1 MVTQIKSAEGYDDRF
16 SVYVVNDF
24 QNQDETITHYG
35 NLDHVTQ
42 HPYGGLSDYLNN
54 YNWKYFVRN
63 WCGFSPDWKNGDELL
78 HLPEVQNMTHYPD
91 NGSIMVIDDKVVI
104 RFCRKKQGMTVL
116 LFSRRSKKILLSG
129 RHENSRAQCPGCFL
143 SFFSSSAHLSRTGCI
158 RPAERPPPYHAG
170 PERLS
175 GTGRPDSHNRDI
187 PKSRG

>member
-91 NGSIMVIDDKVVI
+91 DGSIRVIDDKVVI
-104 RFCRKKQGMTVL
+104 RF
-116 LFSRRSKKILLSG
+116 
-129 RHENSRAQCPGCFL
+129 
-143 SFFSSSAHLSRTGCI
+143 
-158 RPAERPPPYHAG
+158 
-170 PERLS
+170 
-175 GTGRPDSHNRDI
+175 
-187 PKSRG
+187 